1 MRRTIATLAVGV
13 LVGALVAP
21 NAASAGPEPASG
33 ADRAALKAELEL
45 AKKTGSAT
53 KAPTGPNPYLA
64 YLEDGTKADYAAWRR
79 QLATKGDERAKR
91 LAQQRALQDARVQAA
106 QRSPI
111 LVDELEDVG
120 TFGDNDSFE
129 FAQRIDE
136 FGTSGGRNPK
146 AEILGDLAPPETVTA
161 EDIAPNTE
169 DDGAIPLARDTG
181 VRTDRDGF
189 RTTGVIGDGPHG
201 SAGTGTGDFDYYR
214 VQASAGEKITV
225 DMDTPTGPLDTVVVI
240 WDAAGTIVASN
251 DDSGGSFDSFVEYPV
266 TVSGAYYVMVTGF
279 ISLPADP
286 NDPASGDGAAS
297 EGPYT
302 ITTTVAR
309 EDVDVYAFRL
319 RKGDVL
325 GASVTG
331 SAAWLTVLD
340 PTGRNVHGSNQDAS
354 FIYSANTPLP
364 GGGNA
369 VTDHVAETANPT
381 WHYLAV
387 RSGEGPYRV
396 SLQAYRPGL
405 EGANK
410 PTQTLLLDFDG
421 AQINTFIFGGSG
433 VRTLSPF
440 RAFLT
445 DLGVTAAQERNLI
458 RRITAV
464 VEENIKRDLAASGL
478 AGQFDIKVVNS
489 LDKPNAFP
497 GNNVS
502 RVIIGGT
509 REESGINTI
518 GIAQSIDVGNFDA
531 NESALVLMD
540 ILAGPA
546 GSSAAAI
553 NTYLTP
559 ASDRL
564 RFIATAIG
572 NVTAHEAGHFFGD
585 FHVDQFNAQANI
597 MDQGG
602 NAAVMFGVGPDGV
615 GGTADDVDVDFGE
628 DVFNPNEGFTGIED
642 TRDRIKFV
650 LVE

>member
-13 LVGALVAP
+13 LLGALLAP
-21 NAASAGPEPASG
+21 NAASAGPDPVSPA
-33 ADRAALKAELEL
+33 DKAALKAGLQV
-45 AKKTGSAT
+45 ADKTGSAT
-53 KAPTGPNPYLA
+53 KAPNSPNPYLA
-64 YLEDGTKADYAAWRR
+64 YLADPTKADYAGWRKY
-79 QLATKGDERAKR
+79 LEAKGVERAKR
-91 LAQQRALQDARVQAA
+91 LAQQRAAQEARVRAA
-106 QRSPI
+106 ARSPI
-111 LVDELEDVG
+111 LVDELEDPG

-136 FGTSGGRNPK
+136 FGTFSSKNPK
-146 AEILGDLAPPETVTA
+146 AEILGTLSPENVETDAVPPNA
-161 EDIAPNTE
+161 E
-169 DDGAIPLARDTG
+169 DDGAIPLAPDTG
-181 VRTDRDGF
+181 IGTTRDGI
-189 RTTGVIGDGPHG
+189 TTSGTIGDGPHG
-201 SAGTGTGDFDYYR
+201 SAGTGTGDFDFYEL
-214 VQASAGEKITV
+214 QANAGETITV
-225 DMDTPTGPLDTVVVI
+225 DMDTPTGPLDTVAVI
-240 WDAAGTIVASN
+240 WDAAGNIVAAN
-251 DDSGGSFDSFVEYPV
+251 DDADGFDSFVAFSV
-266 TVSGAYYVMVTGF
+266 TETGSYYVMITGYL
-279 ISLPADP
+279 SLPEDP

-297 EGPYT
+297 EGPYNMT
-302 ITTTVAR
+302 ITAAR
-309 EDVDVYAFRL
+309 ADVDVYAFKL

-331 SAAWLTVLD
+331 AAAWLTVLD

-354 FIYSANTPLP
+354 FIYSGNTPLP

-387 RSGEGPYRV
+387 SSGDGAYRV
-396 SLQAYRPGL
+396 SLQAFRPGL

-421 AQINTFIFGGSG
+421 ASINTAIFGGPG

-509 REESGINTI
+509 IDESGVDTI

-540 ILAGPA
+540 ILSGPA

-564 RFIATAIG
+564 RFIAQAIG
-572 NVTAHEAGHFFGD
+572 NVAAHEAGHFFGD
-585 FHVDQFNAQANI
+585 FHVDQFNEQANL

-602 NAAVMFGVGPDGV
+602 NASVMFGVGPDGV

-642 TRDRIKFV
+642 TRDRLKFV